1 MERPRYES
9 PVERAIR
16 EAQERGEFDDLPGA
30 GRPLDLRHT
39 DDPMWWVRGLAER
52 EQLDFTGALPPA
64 IAFRKE
70 AATFPE
76 SLVDLATETSVRAV
90 LEDYNSRVR
99 RDRLRPPDPRMPQ
112 LLAPTVD
119 VDELVERWRALR
131 AASQP
136 PEVDPGV
143 TSGEA
148 RARRPWWRR
157 RRRRDRHDG

>member
-16 EAQERGEFDDLPGA
+16 EAQERGEFDDLPGS
-30 GRPLDLRHT
+30 GRPLRLRHT
-39 DDPMWWVRGLAER
+39 DDPMWWVRELAER

-64 IAFRKE
+64 VALRKE
-70 AATFPE
+70 AATYPGA
-76 SLVDLATETSVRAV
+76 LADLASEESVRAV
-90 LEDYNSRVR
+90 LEDFNRRVR
-99 RDRLRPPDPRMPQ
+99 RDRLRPPDPGLPQ

-119 VDELVERWRALR
+119 VEAMVEAWRVLR

-136 PEVDPGV
+136 PEVDPPV

-148 RARRPWWRR
+148 RRRRRWWRR
-157 RRRRDRHDG
+157 RPGTPED

>member
-1 MERPRYES
+1 MVERPRYES

-30 GRPLDLRHT
+30 GKPLRVENT
-39 DDPMWWVRGLAER
+39 DDPMWWVRQLVER

-64 IAFRKE
+64 VALRKE

-76 SLVDLATETSVRAV
+76 SLADLRTEESVRAV
-90 LEDYNSRVR
+90 LEDFNRRVR
-99 RDRLRPPDPRMPQ
+99 RDRLRPPESHLPP

-119 VDELVERWRALR
+119 VDELVEGWRALR
-131 AASQP
+131 AASQAAD
-136 PEVDPGV
+136 VDPPV

-148 RARRPWWRR
+148 RPRRRWWRR
-157 RRRRDRHDG
+157 RR